1 MAAQQ
6 VTVLQPKKE
15 SKPAVRDDFFEG
27 IQRMYDSI
35 ARRAFEFFES
45 DGGIF
50 GRDLDHWFKA
60 ESELLH
66 PVHMEVTES
75 EGGFS
80 VHAEVPGFSVKDLQI
95 SVEPQ
100 RLTITGKRETKEEK
114 KAEKTIYQERCSDE
128 LMRVIDLPAAV
139 NPDKVKATLENGVL
153 ALEMPKAAP
162 PKQVTIQ
169 PKVA

>member
-1 MAAQQ
+1 
-6 VTVLQPKKE
+6 
-15 SKPAVRDDFFEG
+15 
-27 IQRMYDSI
+27 
-35 ARRAFEFFES
+35 
-45 DGGIF
+45 
-50 GRDLDHWFKA
+50 
-60 ESELLH
+60 
-66 PVHMEVTES
+66 
-75 EGGFS
+75 
-80 VHAEVPGFSVKDLQI
+80 LQI

-139 NPDKVKATLENGVL
+139 DPDKVKATLENGIL

-162 PKQVTIQ
+162 AKQVTIQ